1 MVVGRVAARDRSTRI
16 QRVLVGLLLANLAV
30 VTAKFLIGVYSG
42 SLAVLGDAVHASID
56 AMNNI
61 VALIV
66 IRVAAQEPDEDHPY
80 GHTKFETLGALTIVV
95 FLSISGFELVK
106 GAVTRLI
113 RGTDPLDISG
123 GQVAVLLG
131 TLLINSAVAFY
142 EGRKGRELNSELLLA
157 DAAHTKADVVIT
169 SGVLVAVLLARAG
182 LGWADPVVALAVAVA
197 IVIIAYGIVAR
208 SVPVLVD
215 QQLVPANR
223 IRIAVEEI
231 EGVASAYNIKSRG
244 TPDQRFAELT
254 IAVDPNATV
263 DVAHRLAD
271 EVESRLRERLGFHEI
286 IVHIEPC

>member
-16 QRVLVGLLLANLAV
+16 QRVLLGLLLANLVV
-30 VTAKFLIGVYSG
+30 VTAKYLVGVYTG
-42 SLAVLGDAVHASID
+42 SLAVRGDAVHASID
-56 AMNNI
+56 AMNN
-61 VALIV
+61 VLALIV
-66 IRVAAQEPDEDHPY
+66 IRVATRAPDEDHPY

-113 RGTDPLDISG
+113 RGTEPLDISAA
-123 GQVAVLLG
+123 QVVILLG
-131 TLLINSAVAFY
+131 TLLINSAVALY
-142 EGRKGRELNSELLLA
+142 EGHKGRELNSELLLA

-169 SGVLVAVLLARAG
+169 TGVLMAVLLARAG
-182 LGWADPVVALAVAVA
+182 FAWADPVVALVVAVA

-223 IRIAVEEI
+223 IRIAAEEI
-231 EGVASAYNIKSRG
+231 EGVASAYNIRSRG

-263 DVAHRLAD
+263 DAAHRLAD